1 MTFIMSHDKTLLYRY
16 IYNNWKYSIDG
27 RNTGKLRLFVLK
39 EVPYLE
45 LQSEGCAPYTEER

>member
-1 MTFIMSHDKTLLYRY
+1 MSHDKILLYRY